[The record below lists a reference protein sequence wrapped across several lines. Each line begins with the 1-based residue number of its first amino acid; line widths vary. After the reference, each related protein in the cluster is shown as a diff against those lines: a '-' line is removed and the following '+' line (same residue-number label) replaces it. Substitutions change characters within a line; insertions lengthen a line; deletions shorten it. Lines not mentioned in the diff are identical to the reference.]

1 MVMSKSEMPV
11 DLDTV
16 MADPAAFF
24 AQPQDVVGDPRFSHE
39 SKMKILRQW
48 ERDAHNLGV
57 AENEGMGG
65 GEESMHGRV
74 LAAIKGLEDGIAGDQ
89 MQSKGQSGRSATLAA
104 SGYGGLEKTLRTA
117 VCQILRGTR
126 EQPLAALLIA
136 GWIGYIFGR
145 LRDRL

>member
-1 MVMSKSEMPV
+1 MSKAEMPV
-11 DLDTV
+11 NLDAV
-16 MADPAAFF
+16 IADPAAFF
-24 AQPQDVVGDPRFSHE
+24 TQPQDILGDPRFSRE
-39 SKMKILRQW
+39 IKLKILRQW

-74 LAAIKGLEDGIAGDQ
+74 LAAIKGLQEGVADDQ
-89 MQSKGQSGRSATLAA
+89 IQSKRQSGGSATLSA
-104 SGYGGLEKTLRTA
+104 SGYSGLEKTLRSA
-117 VCQILRGTR
+117 GCQILRGTK

-136 GWIGYIFGR
+136 GWLGYVFGR